1 MADPKYMQ
9 PSTDGL
15 EVGDWYSTKTLSSG
29 NQRSTVTRVWNGSAW
44 EIGKPVRGE
53 GRELKRSGFTREDN
67 EFVDVKDGYDGAFYF
82 TLAGTDGTGVSRN
95 EEFIVARDLML
106 SQQQHDNLMT
116 RIQKP
121 ADPTANYSTDGVIK
135 YPDGATIQ
143 KDSDYVLFEFKR
155 YQPPF
160 KDQDMFA
167 FKQDGDTARLNLKG
181 DNGDKINETI
191 SDLSAW
197 NKGSYDYNQSNSYK
211 DAGEQFPPIIM
222 YMPEDIST
230 GFRGNWGG
238 KAFSTVGAGIL
249 GAAGQA
255 GLLQKMGGGFG
266 VIGKGLERSLGL
278 TAAKI
283 LQKSVKAAGGDQ
295 LSNNDIFG
303 SVSGAIMNPNTELL
317 FQAVD
322 MRNFMLK
329 FKLVPRK
336 SSESLVIN
344 RIIKVFKACTLPLRN
359 PGQVMGLN
367 DPEKSDNNGVIDAFI
382 GVPNLCKV
390 SFMRGPSEHM
400 VLPKYKMLAVTQVDV
415 NYTPDGAY
423 ATYDDAQPVAIELS
437 INFQETKINFAEE
450 VLSNHIR

>member
-1 MADPKYMQ
+1 MADPKYAQ
-9 PSTDGL
+9 PSSDGL
-15 EVGDWYSTKTLSSG
+15 EVGDYYSVKTVKPG
-29 NQRSTVTRVWNGSAW
+29 NQRSTVTYVWSGSAW

-53 GRELKRSGFTREDN
+53 GRELKKSGFTREDN
-67 EFVDVKDGYDGAFYF
+67 EFVDVPEGYDGAFYF

-106 SQQQHDNLMT
+106 SQQQHNNLMT
-116 RIQKP
+116 RIQRP
-121 ADPTANYSTDGVIK
+121 ADAGANYTNAVLK
-135 YPDGATIQ
+135 YPDGATIG

-160 KDQDMFA
+160 KDVDMFA
-167 FKQDGDTARLNLKG
+167 FKQDGDTVRLNLKG
-181 DNGDKINETI
+181 DNGDKINATI
-191 SDLSAW
+191 DDLSAW

-211 DAGEQFPPIIM
+211 DAGEQFPSIIM

-238 KAFSTVGAGIL
+238 KSFSTVGAGIL

-255 GLLQKMGGGFG
+255 GLLQKMGAGFG

-317 FQAVD
+317 FQAID

-329 FKLVPRK
+329 FKLVPREQG
-336 SSESLVIN
+336 ESAVIN
-344 RIIKVFKACTLPLRN
+344 RIVKVFKACTLPLRN

-400 VLPKYKMLAVTQVDV
+400 VLPRYKMLAVTQVDV

-450 VLSNHIR
+450 VLSDHIR

>member
-1 MADPKYMQ
+1 MADKKYAQ
-9 PSTDGL
+9 PSSDGL
-15 EVGDWYSTKTLSSG
+15 EVGDYYSVKTTKPG
-29 NQRSTVTRVWNGSAW
+29 NQRSTVTYVWSGSAW

-53 GRELKRSGFTREDN
+53 GRELKKSGFTREDN
-67 EFVDVKDGYDGAFYF
+67 EFVDVPEGYDGAFYF
-82 TLAGTDGTGVSRN
+82 TLAGTDGTGVGRN

-106 SQQQHDNLMT
+106 SQQQHNNLMT

-121 ADPTANYSTDGVIK
+121 ADAGANYANAVLK
-135 YPDGATIQ
+135 YPDGATIG

-160 KDQDMFA
+160 KNVDMFA
-167 FKQDGDTARLNLKG
+167 FKEGDYNRLNLKG
-181 DNGDKINETI
+181 DNGDNINETI

-211 DAGEQFPPIIM
+211 DAGEQFPSIIM

-255 GLLQKMGGGFG
+255 GLLEKMGAGFG

-317 FQAVD
+317 FQAID

-329 FKLVPRK
+329 FKLVPREQG
-336 SSESLVIN
+336 ESAVIN
-344 RIIKVFKACTLPLRN
+344 RIVKVFKACTLPLRN

-367 DPEKSDNNGVIDAFI
+367 NPEKSDNNGVIDAFI

-400 VLPKYKMLAVTQVDV
+400 VLPRYKMLAVTQVDV

-450 VLSNHIR
+450 VLSDHIR